1 MKKQIRD
8 KIKMIK
14 LLATDVDGTLTD
26 GGMYYTTKGDVM
38 KKFHARD
45 GMAISLLKKNGI
57 PTILVTKEKT
67 MIVKQ
72 WAKKMSV
79 KKLYDGI
86 VKKEQVLEKICQE
99 FNIKPEEIA
108 FIGDDV
114 NDVKLLEKVG
124 LAVMPND
131 GIKQLRIICDYRCKA
146 HGGEGVLREIADLI
160 LGKKFSNKYKSY

>member
-1 MKKQIRD
+1 MNQRLIK
-8 KIKMIK
+8 KIKKIK
-14 LLATDVDGTLTD
+14 ILLTDVDGVLTD
-26 GGMYYTTKGDVM
+26 GGMYYSSKGDVM

-67 MIVKQ
+67 LIVKQ
-72 WAKKMSV
+72 WTKKMNV

-86 VKKEQVLEKICQE
+86 VKKEQVLKKICSE
-99 FNIKPEEIA
+99 FKVKVEEIA

-114 NDVKLLEKVG
+114 NDGKLLEKVG

-131 GIKQLRIICDYRCKA
+131 GIKQLRTICDYKCKA
-146 HGGEGVLREIADLI
+146 RGGEGVLRETADLI
-160 LGKKFSNKYKSY
+160 LGKKFSDKYKSY

>member
-1 MKKQIRD
+1 
-8 KIKMIK
+8 
-14 LLATDVDGTLTD
+14 
-26 GGMYYTTKGDVM
+26 MYYSSKGDVM

-67 MIVKQ
+67 LIVKQ
-72 WAKKMSV
+72 WAKKMNV

-86 VKKEQVLEKICQE
+86 VKKEQVLKKICSE
-99 FNIKPEEIA
+99 FKVKVEEIA

-131 GIKQLRIICDYRCKA
+131 GIKQLRIICDFRCKSC
-146 HGGEGVLREIADLI
+146 GGEGVLREIADLI
-160 LGKKFSNKYKSY
+160 LEKKFSNKYKSY

>member
-1 MKKQIRD
+1 MNQGLIEKTK
-8 KIKMIK
+8 KIKI
-14 LLATDVDGTLTD
+14 LLTDVDGVLTD
-26 GGMYYTTKGDVM
+26 GGMYYSNKGDVM

-57 PTILVTKEKT
+57 PTVIVTKEKT

-72 WAKKMSV
+72 WAKKMNV
-79 KKLYDGI
+79 KKLYNGV
-86 VKKEQVLEKICQE
+86 VKKEQIIEKIWDE
-99 FNIKPEEIA
+99 FKVKVEEIA

-114 NDVKLLEKVG
+114 NDVKLLKKVG

-146 HGGEGVLREIADLI
+146 CGGEGVLRETADLI
-160 LGKKFSNKYKSY
+160 LEKKFSNKYKSY

>member
-1 MKKQIRD
+1 MNQRLVK
-8 KIKMIK
+8 KIKKIK
-14 LLATDVDGTLTD
+14 ILLTDVDGVLTD
-26 GGMYYTTKGDVM
+26 GGMYYSSKGDVM

-146 HGGEGVLREIADLI
+146 RGGEGVLRETADLI

>member
-1 MKKQIRD
+1 MNQRLIK
-8 KIKMIK
+8 KIKKIK
-14 LLATDVDGTLTD
+14 ILLTDVDGVLTD
-26 GGMYYTTKGDVM
+26 GGMYYSSKGDVM

-67 MIVKQ
+67 LIVKQ
-72 WAKKMSV
+72 WAKKMNV

-86 VKKEQVLEKICQE
+86 VKKEQVLKKICSE
-99 FNIKPEEIA
+99 FKVKVEEIA

-131 GIKQLRIICDYRCKA
+131 GIRQLRIICDYRCKA
-146 HGGEGVLREIADLI
+146 RGGEGVLRETADLI
-160 LGKKFSNKYKSY
+160 LNKKFSNKYKSY